1 MVDKQNESILSKGSR
16 PSALVTYS
24 IAPHSPYLYDDASLV
39 AIKQL
44 CEKHGILMH
53 IHVQETK
60 DELESSVAGNHA
72 CPSCH
77 KSSRLCSP
85 IQNMAALGILD
96 HTCCAHCVHVLDEDI
111 ELLARHHAS
120 VVHCPHSNLKLGSGI
135 APVQKMLDKGVNV
148 CLGTD
153 GASSNNNLDMMGEMR
168 TAALIGPIA
177 AGDAK
182 AVDAMTALE
191 MATLNGA
198 KALGLQDVIGS
209 IEVGKH
215 ADLIAIDM
223 NRLESLPIH
232 NLFSNLVYTT
242 GKEQ

>member
-1 MVDKQNESILSKGSR
+1 M
-16 PSALVTYS
+16 TYS
-24 IAPHSPYLYDDASLV
+24 IAPHSAYIYDDASLV

-60 DELESSVAGNHA
+60 DELESSIAGNHA
-72 CPSCH
+72 CTSCH
-77 KSSRLCSP
+77 KSSHRCSP
-85 IQNMAALGILD
+85 IQNMASLGILD

-111 ELLARHHAS
+111 ELLAQHHAS

-135 APVQKMLDKGVNV
+135 APVQKMLDRGVNV

-153 GASSNNNLDMMGEMR
+153 GASSNNNLDMLGELR

-182 AVDAMTALE
+182 AVDAVTALE

-198 KALGLQDVIGS
+198 KALGLQDEIGS
-209 IEVGKH
+209 IEVGKR

-232 NLFSNLVYTT
+232 NLFSNLVYAT

>member
-1 MVDKQNESILSKGSR
+1 
-16 PSALVTYS
+16 
-24 IAPHSPYLYDDASLV
+24 
-39 AIKQL
+39 
-44 CEKHGILMH
+44 
-53 IHVQETK
+53 
-60 DELESSVAGNHA
+60 
-72 CPSCH
+72 
-77 KSSRLCSP
+77 
-85 IQNMAALGILD
+85 
-96 HTCCAHCVHVLDEDI
+96 
-111 ELLARHHAS
+111 
-120 VVHCPHSNLKLGSGI
+120 
-135 APVQKMLDKGVNV
+135 MLDKGVNV

-182 AVDAMTALE
+182 AVDAVTALE

-209 IEVGKH
+209 IEVGKQ

-232 NLFSNLVYTT
+232 NLFSNLVYAT